1 MTIEVDEDFLF
12 ALLDFSKFEGATG
25 QDAIVSYVSFTPST
39 IGTHGSRPVT
49 RSALTDEPEGI
60 PEPKGTSTDGDVYFE
75 VLHLQPIQLDLSFM
89 RTDRVN
95 VDQKSVLRSRALDGS
110 LTLDFRIL
118 STKNPLYFLIN
129 ALTMALGNV
138 NDAPVRLNALV
149 IENVRLSLP
158 VLQERLTLHYYQG
171 FRSLIYR
178 VLGSADFL
186 GNPIGLFTNVSSGVQ
201 DFFVQPY
208 DSVMLN
214 GSKDLGIGIARGAG
228 SLAKKTV
235 FGLSDGLTKITG
247 SIGKGS
253 SSLLPLYRGY
263 TLTLRD
269 RSLRCD
275 VGQGISE
282 STSNATIPKST

>member
-1 MTIEVDEDFLF
+1 
-12 ALLDFSKFEGATG
+12 
-25 QDAIVSYVSFTPST
+25 
-39 IGTHGSRPVT
+39 
-49 RSALTDEPEGI
+49 
-60 PEPKGTSTDGDVYFE
+60 
-75 VLHLQPIQLDLSFM
+75 
-89 RTDRVN
+89 
-95 VDQKSVLRSRALDGS
+95 
-110 LTLDFRIL
+110 
-118 STKNPLYFLIN
+118 
-129 ALTMALGNV
+129 MALGNV

-158 VLQERLTLHYYQG
+158 VLQERLTLHYSQG
-171 FRSLIYR
+171 FRSQIYR

-253 SSLLPLYRGY
+253 YSSSLPLSY
-263 TLTLRD
+263 TLTD
-269 RSLRCD
+269 D
-275 VGQGISE
+275 AG
-282 STSNATIPKST
+282 